1 MQFNRG
7 ADGVLTSLP
16 KPCVDTGMGL
26 ERLTAVLQGK
36 VSNFE
41 TDLFMPLIRFACELT
56 GKRYGESQETDVS
69 LRILADHSR
78 AAAFLISDGVL
89 PSNEGRGYVLRKIIR
104 RALRHGRM
112 LGLEK
117 PFLYEMAGQVAEQM
131 KEPYPELLASIER
144 VARVIRNEEER
155 YEHTLKLALAK
166 LDEEIESL
174 AKEAPGIKVDRRDD
188 GTAEITS
195 GTIALPGAMAF
206 KLYDT
211 YGLSLDLLEDEGS
224 FRGFTVD
231 RDGFDRAMAE
241 QRERAK
247 ASWKGGA
254 KEAASPVYAKLA
266 EVLKT
271 EPDFYYGT
279 ETRDCRI
286 EAIVA
291 RNGEAV
297 NEIGAGAEAE
307 VVLDRTTFYA
317 ESGGQLADVGQMYD
331 NERTLEVAEVSGAYY
346 PIHGL
351 IAHRVTTKETLRVGD
366 RIACVADPVRRDRNR
381 RNHTATHLMHAALR
395 NILGTHVK
403 QSGSLVAPDHLRFDF
418 THFAAVDAAELA
430 DIEQQVNEQILKN
443 TEMETGIMNLDD
455 ALNSGAL
462 AFFGDKYPEANVRVV
477 TILDQ
482 AWPRGFYSKELCGG
496 THVRQTGEIGVF
508 KFVAEQSVAAGVRR
522 VQAITGEG
530 ALEEYRRAM
539 ASLHELSALL
549 NVGRDEVVAAVER
562 LAQSAKQ
569 LEKQLDSLRSRAA
582 LGQADDLLAR
592 VQTVKNVRVL
602 SARLSDVDRAA
613 MRQLADTLRQKLG
626 SGVVVLGTTED
637 GKVAL
642 ISAVTRDLQP
652 KLHAGNIIR
661 EIARLVGGSGG
672 GRPDL
677 AEAGGKDTA
686 GLENALAQVYG
697 VVERM
702 L

>member
-1 MQFNRG
+1 
-7 ADGVLTSLP
+7 
-16 KPCVDTGMGL
+16 
-26 ERLTAVLQGK
+26 
-36 VSNFE
+36 
-41 TDLFMPLIRFACELT
+41 
-56 GKRYGESQETDVS
+56 
-69 LRILADHSR
+69 
-78 AAAFLISDGVL
+78 VL

-117 PFLYEMAGQVAEQM
+117 PFLYEMAAQVAEQM
-131 KEPYPELLASIER
+131 KEPYPDLLASIER

-155 YEHTLKLALAK
+155 YERTVALGVEKFEKAFVLLPPTGKEGLRDVEISVRGLRGKAYLPAKEDGQFRLLEQGKPTQIIRYREGYVGTLK
-166 LDEEIESL
+166 
-174 AKEAPGIKVDRRDD
+174 PGV
-188 GTAEITS
+188 
-195 GTIALPGAMAF
+195 AF
-206 KLYDT
+206 HLYDT
-211 YGLSLDLLEDEGS
+211 FGLHLDHIKELAQDIRVWVDEDEFAQGM
-224 FRGFTVD
+224 V
-231 RDGFDRAMAE
+231 E

-266 EVLKT
+266 EVLRT
-271 EPDFYYGT
+271 EPDFYFGT
-279 ETRDCRI
+279 ETRDCHI
-286 EAIVA
+286 EAIVSKA
-291 RNGEAV
+291 GRVDELP
-297 NEIGAGAEAE
+297 AGAEGE

-317 ESGGQLADVGQMYD
+317 ESGGQLADVGKMYD
-331 NERTLEVAEVSGAYY
+331 NERTLEVAEVTGAYY

-351 IAHRVTTKETLRVGD
+351 IAHKVKAKETLRVGD
-366 RIACVADPVRRDRNR
+366 RIACVADAVRRDRNR

-395 NILGTHVK
+395 NVLGTHVK

-443 TEMETGIMNLDD
+443 TELETGIMNLDD
-455 ALNSGAL
+455 ALGSGAL

-482 AWPRGFYSKELCGG
+482 TWPRGFYSKELCGG

-539 ASLHELSALL
+539 ALLNELSVLL

-569 LEKQLDSLRSRAA
+569 LEKQLDSLKSRAA

-686 GLENALAQVYG
+686 GLENALSQVYG